1 MFNAAFN
8 VHYRKEKPPCYQNG
22 EDCKER
28 RAGCHAECEE
38 FKAYR
43 QRLEAEKKKARK
55 TFDAESAADEFRIN
69 ATCKNRKGK
78 QRQV

>member
-8 VHYRKEKPPCYQNG
+8 VHYRQEKPPCYQNG
-22 EDCKER
+22 VDCKKR
-28 RAGCHAECEE
+28 RAGCHAECKE
-38 FKAYR
+38 FKEYR

-55 TFDAESAADEFRIN
+55 AFDAETVVDEFRIK

>member
-8 VHYRKEKPPCYQNG
+8 VHYRKEKPPCYQNS

-43 QRLEAEKKKARK
+43 QRLEAEKKKQERPSTQNPLLTNSGSKPHAK
-55 TFDAESAADEFRIN
+55 T
-69 ATCKNRKGK
+69 
-78 QRQV
+78 